1 MQETGDTLLTNVS
14 QDCCQE
20 LEVFGVSEIEEG
32 PWAQEDDSYDL

>member
-1 MQETGDTLLTNVS
+1 MQERGDTSLTVS